1 MGDERGKSKKQR
13 DRNGRLAG
21 LTFSGTEL
29 GCFGHSCAA
38 LCARADGLS
47 DTQKNVE
54 GERPQKQRD
63 AKMRGGVGWFSWVMF
78 NMFDILCWE
87 TTKGNMYFLHL
98 FF

>member
-13 DRNGRLAG
+13 DCRLAG

-38 LCARADGLS
+38 LCARADGLLEEFC
-47 DTQKNVE
+47 DPKNVE

-63 AKMRGGVGWFSWVMF
+63 TKMRGGVGWFSWVMF
-78 NMFDILCWE
+78 NMLDIL
-87 TTKGNMYFLHL
+87 
-98 FF
+98 